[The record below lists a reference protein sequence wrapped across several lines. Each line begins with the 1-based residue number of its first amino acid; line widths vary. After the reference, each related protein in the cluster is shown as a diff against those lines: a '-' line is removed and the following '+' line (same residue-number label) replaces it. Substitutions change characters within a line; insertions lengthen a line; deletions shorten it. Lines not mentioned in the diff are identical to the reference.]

1 MKLILLHARAATLE
15 LLRYP
20 TFSVPTL
27 AFPAL
32 FFLLFVA
39 PRSDPDVEPTL
50 LLASFTGF
58 AVVGVSFFQFGV
70 GIAAERE
77 SAWEQFVRT
86 LPIRVR
92 VRFAARVLSAA
103 LFGVASAAF
112 VVTVALATT
121 EARLTPARWIALGA
135 ALVLGALPFA
145 LLGIVL
151 GYWASPRG
159 ALPIANVLYLV
170 LAFLGALWTTPRHL
184 PGSVAGISPLVP
196 TRQFGNVLWGA
207 TSGHLWRPLDWLLL
221 MAWGAVFAALG
232 AWGYRRDEGRRDR

>member
-1 MKLILLHARAATLE
+1 VRLVLLHARASTLE

-32 FFLLFVA
+32 FYLLFVA
-39 PRSDPDVEPTL
+39 PRPDTDADPTL

-58 AVVGVSFFQFGV
+58 AVLGVSFFQFGV

-77 SAWEQFVRT
+77 SPWERFVRT

-103 LFGVASAAF
+103 LFGVASAVLVAAA
-112 VVTVALATT
+112 ALATT
-121 EARLTPARWIALGA
+121 DVRLTAPRWIAL
-135 ALVLGALPFA
+135 ALALLVGALPFA
-145 LLGIVL
+145 LLGIAL
-151 GYWASPRG
+151 GYWASPRS
-159 ALPIANVLYLV
+159 ALPLANVLYLV
-170 LAFLGALWTTPRHL
+170 LAFLGALWTTPQHL
-184 PGSVAGISPLVP
+184 PGSVSAISPLVP

-207 TSGHLWRPLDWLLL
+207 VGGNVWRPRDWLLL
-221 MAWGAVFAALG
+221 GAWSVVFAALG
-232 AWGYRRDEGRRDR
+232 AWGYRRDEGRRYR